1 MREPAEPKPYVP
13 ADTPLADWSW
23 KGLALGLIFGA
34 VLGSANAYLGL
45 KVGLTISTSIPLAV
59 IMVAAFAALRP
70 VFGKA
75 SILDVNIGQTAGS
88 ASSSLASGTIFT
100 IPALFMWGLAP
111 ALGEGFVQVAI
122 LAMCGGVLGVLFMI
136 PLRPF
141 LIVQEHRNLPYP
153 EGTASAAV
161 LIAADEGGARARPV
175 FLGLVVG
182 AAYKAV
188 LSLAKLWPAEVAARL
203 PVLRKA
209 ELGIEPTPALMGVG
223 YVLGYR
229 IAAIMVAGG
238 LLSWLAVI
246 PLIALFGEALP
257 GPMFA
262 ELFPA
267 GADPKRIVDMEPVEI
282 WSRYVR
288 YIGAGAVATAGILAV
303 VKAIPVMF
311 ASVRE
316 GLRGLAART
325 GGSAGPGAPDPSATP
340 RTRRDLPMSVV
351 LVGVAA
357 IVLLLALAPGVIGG
371 GAPILFRAIAAVCI
385 ALFAFLFV
393 TVSSR
398 IVGLVG
404 VTSNPTSGMAIVTL
418 LGTSVL
424 FYALGWTDSFGKITV
439 LTIGTVVCVAA
450 SMAGDISQ
458 DLKTGYL
465 IGATP
470 ARQQAAEIT
479 GAIVNA
485 LAIAGV
491 VLLLGTQY
499 GFGGAEFPAP
509 QATLIKTVVDG
520 VLNANLP
527 WGLVLTGAAFALVAE
542 LLGIPSLAFA
552 VGIYLPLSTM
562 TPVFLGGCVRALVE
576 RVRSRDEDA
585 AEGASGTDSGVLL
598 ASGLIAGEGVM
609 GIGLAVTAL
618 ILQRKPEGLSF
629 GLEGPAGDT
638 VSLLAFVL
646 LGFLLYRVARRGGS
660 AVSA

>member
-1 MREPAEPKPYVP
+1 MSEHKPYVP
-13 ADTPLADWSW
+13 HDTPLADWSW
-23 KGLALGLIFGA
+23 RGLVLGIVFGA

-45 KVGLTISTSIPLAV
+45 RVGLTISTSIPLAV

-70 VFGKA
+70 VIGRG

-111 ALGEGFVQVAI
+111 SLGQGFVQVAL
-122 LAMCGGVLGVLFMI
+122 LAVCGGVLGVLFMI

-141 LIVQEHRNLPYP
+141 LIVQEHHSLPYP

-175 FLGLVVG
+175 FTGLLVG
-182 AAYKAV
+182 AGYKAV
-188 LSLAKLWPAEVAARL
+188 LELAKLWPAEVEL
-203 PVLRKA
+203 KMPVLKKGI
-209 ELGIEPTPALMGVG
+209 LGIEPTPALLGVG

-229 IAAIMVAGG
+229 ISAIMVAGG
-238 LLSWLAVI
+238 LLSWLGII
-246 PLIALFGEALP
+246 PLIALLGEGLASPLFP
-257 GPMFA
+257 D
-262 ELFPA
+262 LFPA
-267 GADPKRIVDMEPVEI
+267 GVTPKPISAMSAAEI

-288 YIGAGAVATAGILAV
+288 YIGAGAVATAGIIAV
-303 VKAIPVMF
+303 IKALPVMV
-311 ASVRE
+311 ASIRE
-316 GLRGLAART
+316 GLRGFAARRQD
-325 GGSAGPGAPDPSATP
+325 GFAAPR
-340 RTRRDLPMSVV
+340 RTQRDLPIGLV
-351 LVGVAA
+351 LGGTAA
-357 IVLLLALAPGVIGG
+357 VVLLLALVPGILG
-371 GAPILFRAIAAVCI
+371 GAAPFVFRTLASVCV

-424 FYALGWTDSFGKITV
+424 FYSLGWTDAVGKVTV

-450 SMAGDISQ
+450 SIAGDISQ

-470 ARQQAAEIT
+470 ARQQGAELLGVLI
-479 GAIVNA
+479 NA
-485 LAIAGV
+485 WVIAGV
-491 VLLLGTQY
+491 VLLLGSQY
-499 GFGGAEFPAP
+499 GFGNADFPAP
-509 QATLIKTVVDG
+509 QATLMKTVIDG

-527 WGLVLTGAAFALVAE
+527 WGLVLTGAAFAIVSE

-562 TPVFLGGCVRALVE
+562 TPVFLGGCLRALVE
-576 RVRSRDEDA
+576 KRSSRVDGA
-585 AEGASGTDSGVLL
+585 AQDKARWSTEQGVLF

-609 GIGLAVTAL
+609 GIGTAVAAL
-618 ILQRKPEGLSF
+618 IMGRRPQGLDF
-629 GLEGPAGDT
+629 GLTGLPGSIA
-638 VSLLAFVL
+638 SLAAFAA
-646 LGFLLYRVARRGGS
+646 LGWLLYHTASARQ
-660 AVSA
+660 AAP